1 MKPVIVLVGR
11 PNVGKSTLFNRL
23 TGARDA
29 IVADIPGVTRDRQY
43 GEGKFESFPFY
54 VVDTGGVTEQVSQK
68 RSAIQSIEDHLR
80 EQTRIAI
87 GEADAIIFVVDAR
100 EGLIPADRELADD
113 LRQLDKPVALAINKA
128 EGIGTAAAKSDFYSL
143 GISDVYTI
151 SAVRGDGVGDLV
163 RSVLGNFELSF
174 EDVEAEA
181 EPDNVP
187 RVSFVGRP
195 NAGKSTLINA
205 ILGEER
211 VVVSAEPGTTR
222 DSISVP
228 LTYRQRDY
236 ILIDTAGV
244 RRKSKVRESLE
255 KFSVIKTLQA
265 IEKANVVVLVIDGS
279 EGLGEQDAT
288 LAGFILE
295 QGRALVIAVNKTD
308 LMDKERIEWMKREVE
323 RRFPF
328 LSFAAT
334 HFISAKQRSGIGTI
348 FGSVD
353 RAYQSAWKTLPTS
366 RLNRE
371 LQLAVERT
379 APPMVRGRRIKLKFA
394 HQGGKNPPR
403 VIVHGNQVESVPE
416 SYRRYLANSF
426 RKAFRLEGTP
436 VVIEFRQGE
445 NPYQG
450 RPTKKSKAR
459 KYGNSPAKRK

>member
-11 PNVGKSTLFNRL
+11 PNVGKSTLFNRM

-43 GEGKFESFPFY
+43 GEGRFDSYPFFI
-54 VVDTGGVTEQVSQK
+54 VDTGGVTQQVSEK
-68 RSAIQSIEDHLR
+68 RSGIQSIEDHLR

-87 GEADAIIFVVDAR
+87 SEADAIIFVVDAR

-113 LRQLDKPVALAINKA
+113 LRQMHKPVALAINKA
-128 EGIGTAAAKSDFYSL
+128 EGMGSAAAMSDFYSL
-143 GISDVYTI
+143 GISNVHSI
-151 SAVRGDGVGDLV
+151 SALRGDGVHDLIG
-163 RSVLGNFELSF
+163 SLLGNFELSSTDS
-174 EDVEAEA
+174 EHQTEQ
-181 EPDNVP
+181 DNVA
-187 RVSFVGRP
+187 RVSIVGRP

-222 DSISVP
+222 DSISIP
-228 LTYRQRDY
+228 LTYRKREY

-244 RRKSKVRESLE
+244 RRKSKVKESIE

-279 EGLGEQDAT
+279 AGLGEQDAT

-308 LMDKERIEWMKREVE
+308 LMEKEKIEWMKREVE

-334 HFISAKQRSGIGTI
+334 HFISAKHNRGLGAI
-348 FGSVD
+348 FGSID

-366 RLNRE
+366 KLNRE
-371 LQLAVERT
+371 LQLAIERT

-403 VIVHGNQVESVPE
+403 VIVHGNQVESVPDA
-416 SYRRYLANSF
+416 YRRYLANSF
-426 RKAFRLEGTP
+426 RKAFHLEGTP

-445 NPYQG
+445 NPFQG
-450 RPTKKSKAR
+450 RPSVKKKPR
-459 KYGNSPAKRK
+459 KYGKSPAKRK